1 MSAASMGAKQEE
13 VDENEGDESVVTE
26 ESIKETNKEKKKDNK
41 EKVLCFIYF
50 MTLTAVK

>member
-1 MSAASMGAKQEE
+1 MSAASTGAKQE

-41 EKVLCFIYF
+41 EKVRFIYF

>member
-1 MSAASMGAKQEE
+1 MSAASTGAKQEE

-41 EKVLCFIYF
+41 EKVQCFIYF

>member
-1 MSAASMGAKQEE
+1 MSAASTGAKQEE

-41 EKVLCFIYF
+41 EKVRFIYF

>member
-1 MSAASMGAKQEE
+1 MSAASTGAKQE